1 MEILHNVSL
10 KNYNTFGVEAY
21 AKYLVEVNSV
31 DEINHAIDFAF
42 SNDLKILVI
51 NGGSNILFTQD
62 WKGLVIKINLKGIEL
77 VVQDEFH
84 AWVKVQSGENW
95 DSFVRWTL
103 EQNLGGLENLSLIP
117 GNCGTAPMQNIGAY
131 GVEIKD
137 VLSELTALE
146 ISTRT
151 LKRFSNSECHFGYR
165 ESIFKNELKNQYI
178 IVDVTFKLSKN
189 NHQIK
194 TSYGAIQSELANLGI
209 DAPTI
214 QDVSKAVVNIRQ
226 SKLPDPSKIGNSG
239 SFFKNP
245 VISDSHFQKLQMS
258 YPSISGYPVQNGT
271 KVAAGWLIETAGWK
285 GFREID
291 AGVHSKQALV
301 LVNYGQAT
309 GKEIFN
315 LSQKIIQD
323 IQDKFEIE
331 LEREV
336 NVI

>member
-84 AWVKVQSGENW
+84 AWVKVQAGENW

-258 YPSISGYPVQNGT
+258 YPSILGYPVQNGT